1 MLHDLSQLFPAK
13 GVVRDET
20 RSLPQIA
27 EMLSDLGPCLVL
39 LAKHNGQVI
48 AVDDAGYDTHR
59 ADAGDFA
66 ACLVTRLHT
75 QRFCTFDCETG
86 AGQRT
91 AFGVRL
97 PVETMGSLLGGL
109 LLPDPETATR
119 LEALARAIVA
129 GGTLA
134 WSVLDKQCCIEQ
146 MNARKK
152 QLRAEYETLRTA
164 HAMALANAID
174 EQQKRIEAEK
184 DYSRRLEK
192 EVEDRSVALR
202 QSTDDARRQSEE
214 LKEYTAAL
222 ERANLA
228 HEELSRAAQAAN
240 RAKSEFLANISHEVR
255 TPMTAILGHAELLA
269 DRISADDAGREC
281 LAIIRRNGEHLLEI
295 INDILDLA
303 KVEAGKLEIERRPC
317 SPFALLEDVRS
328 LMEVRANTKGLQL
341 SVEPAGTLPERIET
355 DPTRVKQ
362 ILTNLVGNAI
372 KFTEQGSVKLLA
384 RFYYRDNGEGELQFQ
399 VIDTGIGMTQE
410 QIKTVFEPFAQA
422 DSSTARRFGGTG
434 LGLAI
439 CKRLAMMLGGDV
451 TVHSEFGKG
460 STFGVTIATGSLTDV
475 AFIEL
480 PDRQSA
486 RHAAN
491 ERQCPAT
498 PRRLDGRLL
507 VVEDSPDTRR
517 FLVTVL
523 TAAGAQVTTAVNGKI
538 AVETVGASSA
548 AAGKPGA
555 AQTGPFDVILMDMQM
570 PVMDGYQAAGLLREK
585 NCTTPIIALTAHAME
600 GERERCLQV
609 GCDDYLTKPVD
620 RNQLL
625 AIIERYLALKTPGG
639 ERAASGRG

>member
-1 MLHDLSQLFPAK
+1 MLHDLSQLFPAE

-20 RSLPQIA
+20 RSLSQIA
-27 EMLSDLGPCLVL
+27 EMFSDLGPCLML
-39 LAKHNGQVI
+39 LAKHNGQII

-59 ADAGDFA
+59 ADADKFA

-75 QRFCTFDCETG
+75 QRFCTFDWETG
-86 AGQRT
+86 EGQRT
-91 AFGVRL
+91 AFGLRL

-109 LLPDPETATR
+109 LLPDPETEKR
-119 LEALARAIVA
+119 LEAMVPAIVA
-129 GGTLA
+129 GGILA

-174 EQQKRIEAEK
+174 EQKKRIEAEK

-192 EVEDRSVALR
+192 EVEDRSLALR
-202 QSTDDARRQSEE
+202 QSMDDARRQSEE

-255 TPMTAILGHAELLA
+255 TPMTAILGHSELLT
-269 DRISADDAGREC
+269 DRISADEGSREC
-281 LAIIRRNGEHLLEI
+281 LAIIRRNGQHLLEI

-303 KVEAGKLEIERRPC
+303 KVEAGKLEIECRPC
-317 SPFALLEDVRS
+317 SPLALLEDVRS

-341 SVEPAGTLPERIET
+341 SVEPAGTLPEQIET
-355 DPTRVKQ
+355 DPTRLKQ

-384 RFYYRDNGEGELQFQ
+384 RFYLKDNGQGELQFQ
-399 VIDTGIGMTQE
+399 VVDTGIGMTRD

-460 STFGVTIATGSLTDV
+460 SAFGATIATGPLTDV
-475 AFIEL
+475 AFVE
-480 PDRQSA
+480 PSSRHPARHDDPQRQSP
-486 RHAAN
+486 
-491 ERQCPAT
+491 ET
-498 PRRLDGRLL
+498 PRRLHGKLL
-507 VVEDSPDTRR
+507 VVEDSPDSRR
-517 FLVTVL
+517 FLVAVL
-523 TAAGAQVTTAVNGKI
+523 EAAGAQVETAANGKI
-538 AVETVGASSA
+538 AVEAVEA
-548 AAGKPGA
+548 ATANPHA
-555 AQTGPFDVILMDMQM
+555 DHLPPFDVILMDMQM
-570 PVMDGYQAAGLLREK
+570 PVLDGYRATGLLREK
-585 NCTTPIIALTAHAME
+585 NCTTPIIALTANAME
-600 GERERCLQV
+600 GERERCLQA

-620 RNQLL
+620 RERLVAIVEKHL
-625 AIIERYLALKTPGG
+625 ASKTP
-639 ERAASGRG
+639 RA